1 MMKKVVITGTGGQL
15 GKELTQLFKEDKYE
29 VFPFT
34 KQQLDITN
42 RVKIQEML
50 ELTEPDFL
58 INAAAFTQVD
68 TCETDIDNAYLI
80 NGIAPYYL
88 ACEAKAK
95 KVKFIHISTDY
106 VFDGKKTKPYL
117 EDDDTD
123 PKTIYG
129 KSKLLGEE
137 FTQVAYEDSTII
149 RTSWLYGHEGKNFVN
164 TIKRLARSTKEIRV
178 VNDQVGSPTYTKD
191 LGIAIKQLLSKP
203 PGIYHVTNSGSCSWF
218 ELALE
223 IVNYMHS
230 DAVVSP
236 VSSEEY
242 GLATPRPKYS
252 VLSHKKLNSNGVHM
266 RNWKMGLH
274 EFLAKEDDNSG
285 N

>member
-1 MMKKVVITGTGGQL
+1 MKKVVITGAGGQL
-15 GKELTQLFKEDKYE
+15 GKELVQILKDDHYM
-29 VFPFT
+29 VHPFT
-34 KQQLDITN
+34 KQQLDITD
-42 RVKIQEML
+42 RKKIDEML
-50 ELTEPDFL
+50 EQTNPDFL
-58 INAAAFTQVD
+58 INTAAFTQVD
-68 TCETDIDNAYLI
+68 TCEKDIDNAYLI

-88 ACEAKAK
+88 ACAAKAK

-106 VFDGKKTKPYL
+106 VFAGNKTEPYL

-137 FTQVAYEDSTII
+137 FSQVAYEETTII

-164 TIKRLARSTKEIRV
+164 TIKRLADSPKEIHV
-178 VNDQVGSPTYTKD
+178 VDDQFGSPTYTKD

-218 ELALE
+218 EFARE
-223 IVNYMHS
+223 IVECLQS
-230 DAVVSP
+230 EAIVSP
-236 VSSEEY
+236 ISTDRY

-252 VLSHKKLNSNGVHM
+252 VLSHKKLNSNGIYM
-266 RNWKMGLH
+266 RNWQKGLQ

>member
-1 MMKKVVITGTGGQL
+1 MMKVVVTGAGGQL
-15 GKELTQLFKEDKYE
+15 GKELVQLLKDDYHT
-29 VFPFT
+29 VHPFT
-34 KQQLDITN
+34 KQQLDITDRN
-42 RVKIQEML
+42 KIEEML
-50 ELTEPDFL
+50 RKIKPDFL
-58 INAAAFTQVD
+58 INTAAFTQVD

-88 ACEAKAK
+88 ACEAKLK
-95 KVKFIHISTDY
+95 KVKFIHVSTDY
-106 VFDGKKTKPYL
+106 VFDGNKTVPYL

-137 FTQVAYEDSTII
+137 FAQVAYEETTII

-164 TIKRLARSTKEIRV
+164 TIKKLAGSPKEIRV
-178 VNDQVGSPTYTKD
+178 VDDQFGSPTYTKD
-191 LGIAIKQLLSKP
+191 LGMAIKQLLTRP

-218 ELALE
+218 EFASE
-223 IVNYMHS
+223 IVKCLHS
-230 DAVVSP
+230 EAIVSP
-236 VSSEEY
+236 VSTEEY

-252 VLSHKKLNSNGVHM
+252 VLSHKKLNSNGIYM
-266 RNWKMGLH
+266 RNWQQGLQ
-274 EFLAKEDDNSG
+274 EYLAKEDDESG